1 MCGRIVRDRLDR
13 YQEYFDL
20 VEPPDTYA
28 RPRFN
33 IAPTQKDL
41 IIRTHEDGRR
51 VEESRWGLVPIWAK
65 DRSIG
70 SRMFNARAE
79 TLLEKTA
86 FKGLVKS
93 HRCIIPGSGF
103 YEWQQTAAGKVPLYI
118 YRADG
123 APLALAG
130 LYTFWQDPATE
141 EWVTSHTIVT
151 CGPNGFMAPIHNRM
165 PVIVGR
171 EQAAL
176 WLDPAPTEPAE
187 LLALLV
193 PCPDGWLS
201 SHHVPTLVN
210 NVRSDGPA
218 LVEPLDQ

>member
-20 VEPPDTYA
+20 VEPPDSNA
-28 RPRFN
+28 RPGFN
-33 IAPTQKDL
+33 IAPTQEDL
-41 IIRTHEDGRR
+41 IIRTHEDGRHL
-51 VEESRWGLVPIWAK
+51 EESRWGLVPVWAK

-86 FKGLVKS
+86 FKSLVKS
-93 HRCIIPGSGF
+93 RRCVIPASGF
-103 YEWQQTAAGKVPLYI
+103 YEWQKTLAGKAPLYI

-130 LYTFWQDPATE
+130 LYTFWQDPARE
-141 EWVTSHTIVT
+141 EWMTSHTIVT
-151 CGPNGFMAPIHNRM
+151 CGPNEFMAPIHNRM
-165 PVIVGR
+165 PVILGR
-171 EQAAL
+171 EAVAL

-187 LLALLV
+187 LLALLA
-193 PCPDGWLS
+193 PCPDDWLS
-201 SHHVPTLVN
+201 SHQVSTLVN
-210 NVRSDGPA
+210 HVRSDGPA